1 MMGMKAAETPTGLDT
16 AGLGPADAPHP
27 TPTMAFVLY
36 TRRGCPLCEE
46 AEDIVAA
53 LVPGEATVIDV
64 DSDAGLVRRF
74 GHRVPVL
81 AVVDALSGD
90 IVPGTVAPGTIV
102 PGGVVPG
109 AVWMEGRFDEPLL
122 ARLLVSGGPAPGLR
136 APASNPGDRA
146 GR

>member
-1 MMGMKAAETPTGLDT
+1 MPTGLDP
-16 AGLGPADAPHP
+16 AGLGPAHGPHL

-64 DSDAGLVRRF
+64 DSDPGLMVRF

-81 AVVDALSGD
+81 AVVDALSG
-90 IVPGTVAPGTIV
+90 GVAPGDIAPGAVV

-122 ARLLVSGGPAPGLR
+122 AWLLVSGGPAPGLR
-136 APASNPGDRA
+136 APASDPGDRA